1 MDSNKEFVKNTAI
14 IFVGRIC
21 TQFISFLLLPLYTY
35 YLSTYEYG
43 LIDLIQTYIALF
55 IPVIALRLDSSV
67 FRFLIDERKNESN
80 KSLIISNVIITL
92 FFQIA
97 IFILIYLIIGFFIH
111 IEYYWL
117 IVLNIVFM
125 TISSVIIQIPR
136 GLGDNIGYSI
146 TCCITG
152 IITVFFNILLVVIID
167 FAGAG
172 VLIASGIANIIGCI
186 FLLFR
191 CKIYALINIRLYDK
205 DVVKK
210 ILRYSLPMIPDG
222 LSWWAISV
230 SDRTIISFFLGVA
243 TNGIYAVSSKFSN
256 ILSSFFSVINMSWQ
270 ESASLHI
277 NDFEKEKFF
286 SDTINNVLHV
296 FVVLCLGILACIP
309 LAFELLIGKE
319 YHEALNYILILLLAN
334 LFNVLGG
341 MFGGIYISKKMTR
354 EVART
359 TIVGAILNIVINLI
373 AVKKIG
379 LFAASIST
387 LISYIVIFI
396 LRYNGTKKFVK
407 IKFNKKMLTCS
418 ILLFIITSFL
428 FYLNNKIGNVICFI
442 VVLLYA
448 IISNKKNI
456 LLFLN
461 FIKNIKK
468 G

>member
-319 YHEALNYILILLLAN
+319 YHEALNYIPILLLAN